1 MSVKNYNRNLAKT
14 MRKLNVGIIT
24 TCIVGFAVSY
34 YAYSVEVA
42 KENDNLYEA
51 MCDISEHVSCTKAFF
66 SEYGKGFGII
76 PKTSLLYIPNPIYG
90 LIFYTLVAILSVSNR
105 YVTSILVVT
114 LGIFANIGT
123 IFLAL
128 ILYKLNN
135 ICVVCVSIYILNAIL
150 LIFAIKKH
158 RRLFRN
164 RQIKSN

>member
-1 MSVKNYNRNLAKT
+1 MILCFR
-14 MRKLNVGIIT
+14 
-24 TCIVGFAVSY
+24 
-34 YAYSVEVA
+34 
-42 KENDNLYEA
+42 
-51 MCDISEHVSCTKAFF
+51 
-66 SEYGKGFGII
+66 YGKGFGII

-90 LIFYTLVAILSVSNR
+90 LIFYTLVAILSTYCLYSINCNHVINWGKIYFFFILNNIYNNNFLGVSNR

-135 ICVVCVSIYILNAIL
+135 ICLVCVSIYILNAIL